1 MSLIS
6 RLEGNNGG
14 GSDDNVERKSIFE
27 SRPLHDLGG
36 NMKSLTQDWVFLKVN
51 TNGYIMIWYIIMKH

>member
-1 MSLIS
+1 M
-6 RLEGNNGG
+6 GG
-14 GSDDNVERKSIFE
+14 VRRQCREKSIFE

-36 NMKSLTQDWVFLKVN
+36 NMKSLNQDWVFLKVN